1 MEQAVRHSQD
11 RLISLQNSRLL
22 QKQRKL
28 FMCKH
33 WDIYELETQFDLS
46 VGIVHTAVRRLGN
59 DNVPTQ

>member
-1 MEQAVRHSQD
+1 
-11 RLISLQNSRLL
+11 
-22 QKQRKL
+22 
-28 FMCKH
+28 MCKH